1 MPSNELINVPTFF
14 NFEIY
19 QTPLL
24 DKTRCHEKNTRIS
37 KSDNHWLHRNMRIY
51 KTIILYFNNILKNL
65 KKYLRTYT
73 ISTLSCAWQF
83 SYYIRNY

>member
-19 QTPLL
+19 QTPFL

-51 KTIILYFNNILKNL
+51 KT
-65 KKYLRTYT
+65 
-73 ISTLSCAWQF
+73 
-83 SYYIRNY
+83 

>member
-51 KTIILYFNNILKNL
+51 KTYKKILK
-65 KKYLRTYT
+65 YFSTYT

>member
-19 QTPLL
+19 QTPFL

-51 KTIILYFNNILKNL
+51 KTLYIYIYI
-65 KKYLRTYT
+65 KK
-73 ISTLSCAWQF
+73 S
-83 SYYIRNY
+83 

>member
-51 KTIILYFNNILKNL
+51 KTYKKILK
-65 KKYLRTYT
+65 YLMSTYT

>member
-19 QTPLL
+19 QTPFL

-51 KTIILYFNNILKNL
+51 KTYKKILK
-65 KKYLRTYT
+65 YLSTYT

>member
-19 QTPLL
+19 QTPFL

-51 KTIILYFNNILKNL
+51 KTLYILKNL
-65 KKYLRTYT
+65 K
-73 ISTLSCAWQF
+73 IFA
-83 SYYIRNY
+83 YIHNFYPVMRLAILLLYS

>member
-51 KTIILYFNNILKNL
+51 KTNI
-65 KKYLRTYT
+65 
-73 ISTLSCAWQF
+73 
-83 SYYIRNY
+83 